1 MEQKHSNN
9 VVATVETIT
18 PQMAEK
24 YLGFN
29 TQNRKP
35 NNGTIRRYATDMKAG
50 NWKLNGQPIIFDV
63 NNILKDGQNRLMA
76 CITAN
81 KPFETI
87 VVRGVEVDTFDSI
100 DTGHKRNMAD
110 MFEAA
115 QIPNA
120 RELMQV
126 ISKYFG
132 LEKGKWS
139 LTALGDTNITA
150 SGVYGNKNILGREE
164 YKTHKT
170 YYVNIVN
177 WVKKLH
183 KEYKQNFRMMKL
195 SIGDIGGC
203 IVYLNRIKGHD
214 ITNSM
219 TFFEKLVIGDNTNK
233 VIKGLRDKLI
243 ENNLSVEKMTPKGV
257 QSCVAKAWNLYIQ
270 DKNKAFKI
278 TENELKEGVN
288 VI

>member
-1 MEQKHSNN
+1 MEKKHLEN
-9 VVATVETIT
+9 VVAAVETIT
-18 PQMAEK
+18 PKMAEA

-35 NNGTIRRYATDMKAG
+35 NNGTIRRYATDMKSG
-50 NWKLNGQPIIFDV
+50 NWKLNGQPIIFDR

-81 KPFETI
+81 TPFVSV

-115 QIPNA
+115 NIPNA
-120 RELMQV
+120 RELMQI

-150 SGVYGNKNILGREE
+150 SGVWGNKNILGREE
-164 YKTHKT
+164 YNANKS
-170 YYVNIVN
+170 YYDSIVEWGKN
-177 WVKKLH
+177 LI
-183 KEYKQNFRMMKL
+183 KEYRQNFRMVGL
-195 SIGDIGGC
+195 SLGDIAGC
-203 IVYLNRIKGHD
+203 VVYLNRVKGY
-214 ITNSM
+214 TLEE
-219 TFFEKLVIGDNTNK
+219 TKKFFEDFITGDNKNK
-233 VIKGLRDKLI
+233 VIKGLRDKL
-243 ENNLSVEKMTPKGV
+243 NKNVLATEKLNPKGV
-257 QSCVAKAWNLYIQ
+257 QSCIAKAWNSYK
-270 DKNKAFKI
+270 KNHKAFNI
-278 TENELKEGVN
+278 TESEIKEGVKF
-288 VI
+288 I